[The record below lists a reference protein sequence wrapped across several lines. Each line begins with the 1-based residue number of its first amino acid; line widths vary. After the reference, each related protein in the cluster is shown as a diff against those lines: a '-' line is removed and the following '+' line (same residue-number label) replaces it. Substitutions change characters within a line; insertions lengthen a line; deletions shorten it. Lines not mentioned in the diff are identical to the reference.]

1 MKRIWNESVFALTYE
16 DARGTPQ
23 DVVDAVERTTA
34 TVFVW
39 AAAWWDKTTA
49 TVRVELSAEYKR
61 EGDSES
67 TCFPHSESRTTLATV
82 YGPRE
87 AVTRFVLAE
96 IEAYR
101 AQIVAARPLYDT
113 EGLSDEQVRR
123 RTYLRRLSEESLT

>member
-1 MKRIWNESVFALTYE
+1 MKKIWNESVFVLTYE
-16 DARGTPQ
+16 DARVTPQ
-23 DVVDAVERTTA
+23 DVVERTTA

-67 TCFPHSESRTTLATV
+67 TRFPHIEPRVVLATV

-101 AQIVAARPLYDT
+101 AQIIAARHLYDT
-113 EGLSDEQVRR
+113 EGLRDEQVRR